1 MLRSQKGGIM
11 GQSVIAISRYALPAL
26 ALIIIICC
34 FVALFRRRPPNLGH
48 AKLVDPVSGKYY
60 LLVNRETS
68 IGRNKNSDILLE
80 DPTVSRLH
88 AVIVC
93 SKKGWYITNI
103 RSEAGVIIN
112 GQKAEKKAFLKSGDT
127 IRLGGVHLIFDNTQG

>member
-1 MLRSQKGGIM
+1 M
-11 GQSVIAISRYALPAL
+11 GNPIIEIARYVLPSI
-26 ALIIIICC
+26 ALIVIICC
-34 FVALFRRRPPNLGH
+34 FTALFRRRPPNLGH

-80 DPTVSRLH
+80 NPTVSRLH

-93 SKKGWYITNI
+93 AKKGWYITNI
-103 RSEAGVIIN
+103 RSESGIVIN
-112 GQKAEKKAFLKSGDT
+112 GQKIEKKAYLKSGDT
-127 IRLGGVHLIFDNTQG
+127 IRLGGVHLVFDNTQE